1 MGAFTRMPLSC
12 IKRRTLLIITTPNAV
27 ILSAAKD
34 LLADNQTMVET
45 KNSDLESNLTLLFG
59 VDCLNVTHLR

>member
-27 ILSAAKD
+27 ILSSAKD
-34 LLADNQTMVET
+34 LLTDNI
-45 KNSDLESNLTLLFG
+45 D
-59 VDCLNVTHLR
+59 